1 MAKLWRTF
9 HSFILFLFFIIM
21 RTIVSDFLLPL
32 DTCYRAALI
41 SVIVIA
47 ASAAAVY

>member
-1 MAKLWRTF
+1 MAHF
-9 HSFILFLFFIIM
+9 SFIHSLSFFIIM